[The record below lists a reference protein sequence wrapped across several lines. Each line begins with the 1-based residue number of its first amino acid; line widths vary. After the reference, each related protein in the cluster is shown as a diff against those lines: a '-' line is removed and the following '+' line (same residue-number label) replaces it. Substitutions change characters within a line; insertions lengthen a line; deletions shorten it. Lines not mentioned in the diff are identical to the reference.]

1 MRIIHTSD
9 WHLGQYFYGKSRANE
24 HQQFLTWLLAQVT
37 LHNID
42 SIIVAGDIFDTSTP
56 PSYAR
61 EMYFAFIAK
70 LHVTKCQL
78 IILAGNH
85 DSVTMLAE
93 SQTVLASLSTRV
105 ITQVIPA
112 SVGEDELVNEL
123 ANGMESTLKNVLEST
138 RESKNKK
145 ESAALN
151 QQVFPLMNAQGQ
163 PSAIICAIPFVRPR
177 DVIKS
182 RAGQSAKDKQQNLQQ
197 AISDHY
203 QYLYQHALT
212 LSKRLSKSL
221 SKNSA
226 KKSSKSLP
234 KDLSKEL
241 AKTSTQNSVKERALE
256 QCEQLPIIATGHL
269 TALGVSLSDSKS
281 DSVRDIYI
289 GSLEAFPASAFPP
302 ADYIALGHIHRA
314 QQVAKSEHIRYCGS
328 PIPLSFD
335 EAKQDKRVLMV
346 EFTSGKLSQVKDIIV
361 PCFQPLYMVKTS
373 VDELESSLE
382 KTLAEFEL
390 FKIKQANTDQ
400 ITGQTPDT
408 DSPVKVNAWLDIEID
423 NGNHLSDLSQRVSEL
438 VGDMPFEI
446 LLVRRCK
453 KARQRRQAQL
463 SQQDNSTLSELS
475 LAEVFDS
482 RLSQLDWQTDE
493 EVARK
498 TRLKQLFTEIS
509 VELVAEK
516 KQTNVSADTNTVK
529 PLESTAVINT
539 ELQEKEQEGTTDS
552 SSKNSRINSRDTA
565 EEVEQQNL

>member
-37 LHNID
+37 THNIEA
-42 SIIVAGDIFDTSTP
+42 IIVAGDIFDTSTP

-61 EMYFAFIAK
+61 EMYFDFIAK
-70 LHVTKCQL
+70 LHVTQCQL
-78 IILAGNH
+78 VILAGNH
-85 DSVTMLAE
+85 DSVAMLSE
-93 SQTVLASLSTRV
+93 SQAVLASLSTRV
-105 ITQVIPA
+105 ITQVTAVSI
-112 SVGEDELVNEL
+112 SEDDIGNI
-123 ANGMESTLKNVLEST
+123 LE
-138 RESKNKK
+138 N

-151 QQVFPLMNAQGQ
+151 KQVFPLMNAKGQ

-182 RAGQSAKDKQQNLQQ
+182 RAGQSAKDKQQSLQQ

-203 QYLYQHALT
+203 QSLYQHAVA
-212 LSKRLSKSL
+212 LSKQI
-221 SKNSA
+221 A
-226 KKSSKSLP
+226 KEQ
-234 KDLSKEL
+234 EL
-241 AKTSTQNSVKERALE
+241 DKG
-256 QCEQLPIIATGHL
+256 EQLPIVATGHL
-269 TALGVSLSDSKS
+269 TALGVSVSDSKS

-314 QQVAKSEHIRYCGS
+314 QQVAKSDHIRYCGS

-346 EFTSGKLSQVKDIIV
+346 DFKSGKLKQVKELIV

-373 VDELESSLE
+373 LDTLENSLKDTLVAFENRQVEEGLPSS
-382 KTLAEFEL
+382 
-390 FKIKQANTDQ
+390 
-400 ITGQTPDT
+400 
-408 DSPVKVNAWLDIEID
+408 VKAWLDIEID
-423 NGNHLSDLSQRVSEL
+423 NGDHLSDLSQRVIEL
-438 VGDMPFEI
+438 AGDMPFEV

-463 SQQDNSTLSELS
+463 SQQDNSMLSELS

-493 EVARK
+493 EVSRK

-509 VELVAEK
+509 VELVSQQKSVNLTAEK
-516 KQTNVSADTNTVK
+516 
-529 PLESTAVINT
+529 NT
-539 ELQEKEQEGTTDS
+539 EILKIKEAEQGVKTDEVGQE
-552 SSKNSRINSRDTA
+552 
-565 EEVEQQNL
+565 NL